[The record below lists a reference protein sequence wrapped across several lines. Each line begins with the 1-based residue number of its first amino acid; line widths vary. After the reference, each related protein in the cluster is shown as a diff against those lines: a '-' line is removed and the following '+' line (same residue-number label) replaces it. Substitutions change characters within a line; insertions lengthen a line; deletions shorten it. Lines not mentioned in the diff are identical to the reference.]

1 MNKTKINS
9 KKPDC
14 FESLVISKKNIR
26 YKLNE
31 SEQKENESLSKK
43 ILAVIEGQMI
53 VRGGKS
59 RNGRVYPLSPVDF
72 WEYVLKNEEVQRR
85 FKDGQVLGRLGHYT
99 GAVTE
104 EQMQDGKVSHRLVEL
119 VAGGKNGIDGY
130 GKIYVLDTE
139 AGRNT
144 LTFLESGTI
153 LYVSTR
159 GEGSYRDPVQ
169 KIVDWEDF
177 EFETIDFVLN
187 PGFFEAKPTISK
199 INEELELENKIE
211 GKKMDK
217 EFLEKLE
224 KITEAKEALAKE
236 NASLTIKNENLVKE
250 KTTLTE
256 EVTKVRAVLATYE
269 SIDKNPEDLRKTVKE
284 ATSIIEKLEV
294 LGTPESITEQL
305 KTQKGLVEKYAL
317 LGTSEK
323 IEEALTNQDSI
334 IESYKKIGTVESI
347 EKALKTQE
355 SIIERYR
362 TKVKTLK
369 ESSSSKDITANA
381 LVLSEEFD
389 ITAENAVKMLNKMSL
404 TEAKEVL
411 ENTKGKDKKFDF
423 SENYKPELKKDPTTS
438 TETGKNW
445 RSMFEGK
452 GTNSVDS
459 VFAKAFG

>member
-1 MNKTKINS
+1 MNKTKLNS

-26 YKLNE
+26 YELNE
-31 SEQKENESLSKK
+31 SEQKENEKLSKK

-53 VRGGKS
+53 IIGGKS
-59 RNGRVYPLSPVDF
+59 RNGRVYQESPVNF

-104 EQMQDGKVSHRLVEL
+104 EQMQDGLVSHRLVEL
-119 VAGGKNGIDGY
+119 IPSEKNGIKGY

-144 LTFLESGTI
+144 LVFLESGTV

-159 GEGSYRDPVQ
+159 GEGSYRDPVN

-199 INEELELENKIE
+199 INEELELEIKVE
-211 GKKMDK
+211 EKKMDK

-224 KITEAKEALAKE
+224 KITESKETLVRE
-236 NASLTIKNENLVKE
+236 NASLTITNQNLLKE
-250 KTTLTE
+250 KTDLTE
-256 EVTKVRAVLATYE
+256 EVKKVRVVLATYE
-269 SIDKNPEDLRKTVKE
+269 ALDKDPQELKKTMKE
-284 ATSIIEKLEV
+284 ATTIFEKLSN

-305 KTQKGLVEKYAL
+305 KKQNETIQKYAL
-317 LGTSEK
+317 LGTPEK
-323 IEEALTNQDSI
+323 IEEALKNQDSI
-334 IESYKKIGTVESI
+334 IKSYKKLGEVDSI
-347 EKALKTQE
+347 EKALKNQE
-355 SIIERYR
+355 SIIESYR

-369 ESSSSKDITANA
+369 ASSSSKDITANA

-411 ENTKGKDKKFDF
+411 ENAKGKDNKFNF
-423 SENYKPELKKDPTTS
+423 SENYKPELKTPSTPS

-452 GTNSVDS
+452 GTSSVDA